1 MRPQRKL
8 MAGVAIGVLMILP
21 AGIPGLLMARG
32 WKAPAK

>member
-1 MRPQRKL
+1 

-21 AGIPGLLMARG
+21 AGIRGLLMARG